1 MTIRASLQSGFPLD
15 LVIEQRFWIAKN
27 YIRLSPHPDI
37 MAKKMRIPI
46 KLNHNLQIKEV
57 MQHDLIT
64 AKFDT
69 LLVEAIS
76 ILKEQGI
83 SGLVV
88 LDNVGEFVGVV
99 SALDIFKAVNEGD
112 NVENLVVDDVM
123 TPFTI
128 TIFHEASIADAA
140 LTMMENNIHRL
151 VVTESPT
158 SKKPVGI
165 VTSTDLINNLI

>member
-1 MTIRASLQSGFPLD
+1 MTSTAS
-15 LVIEQRFWIAKN
+15 R
-27 YIRLSPHPDI
+27 H
-37 MAKKMRIPI
+37 MAKKMRAPVI
-46 KLNHNLQIKEV
+46 LNHNMLVKDV
-57 MQHDLIT
+57 MQTDLIT

-69 LLVEAIS
+69 SLVDTIA
-76 ILKEQGI
+76 ILKEKGI

-88 LDNVGEFVGVV
+88 LDNIGEFVGVV

-112 NVENLVVDDVM
+112 RVENLVVDDVM

-128 TIFHEASIADAA
+128 TIFHDANIADAA

>member
-1 MTIRASLQSGFPLD
+1 
-15 LVIEQRFWIAKN
+15 
-27 YIRLSPHPDI
+27 
-37 MAKKMRIPI
+37 MAKKMRAPVL
-46 KLNHNLQIKEV
+46 LNHNMLVKEV
-57 MQHDLIT
+57 MQTDLIT

-69 LLVEAIS
+69 SLVDTIA
-76 ILKEQGI
+76 ILKEKGI

-88 LDNVGEFVGVV
+88 LDNIGEFVGVV

-112 NVENLVVDDVM
+112 RVENLVVDDVM

-128 TIFHEASIADAA
+128 TIFHDASIADAA

>member
-1 MTIRASLQSGFPLD
+1 
-15 LVIEQRFWIAKN
+15 
-27 YIRLSPHPDI
+27 
-37 MAKKMRIPI
+37 MAKKIRKPI
-46 KLNHNLQIKEV
+46 ILNHNIQVHEV
-57 MQHDLIT
+57 MQKDLIT
-64 AKFDT
+64 VKFDT
-69 LLVEAIS
+69 FLSEAIK
-76 ILKEQGI
+76 LMKQQGI

-88 LDNVGEFVGVV
+88 LDNIGEFVGVV

-128 TIFHEASIADAA
+128 TIYHDKSISDAA

-151 VVTESPT
+151 VVTESPR
-158 SKKPVGI
+158 SKKPIGI

>member
-1 MTIRASLQSGFPLD
+1 
-15 LVIEQRFWIAKN
+15 
-27 YIRLSPHPDI
+27 
-37 MAKKMRIPI
+37 MAKKMRAPVI
-46 KLNHNLQIKEV
+46 LNHNMLVKDV
-57 MQHDLIT
+57 MQTDLIT

-69 LLVEAIS
+69 SLVDTIA
-76 ILKEQGI
+76 ILKEKGI

-88 LDNVGEFVGVV
+88 LDNIGEFVGVV

-112 NVENLVVDDVM
+112 RIENLVVDDVM

-128 TIFHEASIADAA
+128 TIFHDANIADAA

>member
-1 MTIRASLQSGFPLD
+1 
-15 LVIEQRFWIAKN
+15 
-27 YIRLSPHPDI
+27 
-37 MAKKMRIPI
+37 MAKKMRAPVI
-46 KLNHNLQIKEV
+46 LNHNMLVKDV
-57 MQHDLIT
+57 MQTDLIT

-69 LLVEAIS
+69 SLVDTIA
-76 ILKEQGI
+76 ILKEKGI

-88 LDNVGEFVGVV
+88 LDNIGEFVGVV

-112 NVENLVVDDVM
+112 RVENLVVDDVM

-128 TIFHEASIADAA
+128 TIFHDANIADAA